1 MIMVVGS
8 RRRKGGIWFGIG
20 GLRKDQEGFTGS
32 MTDYITG
39 ITASKDPEI
48 YNWLLLL

>member
-1 MIMVVGS
+1 MITVVGR

-32 MTDYITG
+32 MRCYSTG
-39 ITASKDPEI
+39 IKASKDPEI
-48 YNWLLLL
+48 YKWLLSL